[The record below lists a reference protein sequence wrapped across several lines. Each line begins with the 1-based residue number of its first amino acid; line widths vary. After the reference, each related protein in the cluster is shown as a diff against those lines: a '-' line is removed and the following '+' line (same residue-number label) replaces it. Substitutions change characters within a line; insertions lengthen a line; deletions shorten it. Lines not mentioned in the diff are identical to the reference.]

1 MRQSRIGQ
9 IFLLADSLGAL
20 LTTSCTTKVAA
31 ADTNNNDDV
40 PGMKPGIH
48 LVSPLPTGDWTL
60 ATGDYANTRFSP
72 LNKLNTENV
81 KNLRLIGTYNDG
93 IPHGFEGGPLFV
105 NNTLYMIEPFPNDLV
120 AFGFDKVGISKKWFY
135 SPNPSNRAVGIA
147 CCDVVN
153 RGSTYAGGKIV
164 YNILDDYTV
173 AVDANTGKEIWRTK
187 VGDPNLGETETMAP
201 QIVKNIVF
209 VGISGG
215 ELGVRGRLTALDL
228 QSGKILWRAYN
239 TGPDSD
245 CLIGPDFKP
254 FYKKDQGQNL
264 GVSTW
269 GPDQWKRGGAPV
281 WGWISYDPGLNL
293 IYYGT
298 GNTGPWDEDERPGDN
313 KWAITIWA
321 RDATTGQAKWA
332 WQALPHAGWDYDQVA
347 ENVLFDMEW
356 QGRMRKVLINTG
368 KAGYAVLM
376 DRETGELLS
385 AEPFQPVTWSTG
397 YDLKTGLPNMVANL
411 ETHRGK
417 MITGICPSNVGAKN
431 YEPDAFSPRTGLL
444 YIPARNICMDKE
456 DTPVNYIAGT
466 PYVGAKVLNIKG
478 PGGYQG
484 ELVAW
489 DVAHAKKVW
498 GIKEADLGLN
508 SGVLA
513 TAGDI
518 VFYGTMD
525 NYFRAVDARDGK
537 LLWET
542 KLGSGLV
549 SDPMTFLGP
558 DGKQYIAVYA
568 GIGGAL
574 GSVAFK
580 SISEQ
585 DPYAALG
592 AAAAE
597 ANIKNKT
604 GPGGALYVFGY

>member
-1 MRQSRIGQ
+1 
-9 IFLLADSLGAL
+9 
-20 LTTSCTTKVAA
+20 
-31 ADTNNNDDV
+31 
-40 PGMKPGIH
+40 
-48 LVSPLPTGDWTL
+48 
-60 ATGDYANTRFSP
+60 
-72 LNKLNTENV
+72 
-81 KNLRLIGTYNDG
+81 
-93 IPHGFEGGPLFV
+93 
-105 NNTLYMIEPFPNDLV
+105 
-120 AFGFDKVGISKKWFY
+120 
-135 SPNPSNRAVGIA
+135 
-147 CCDVVN
+147 
-153 RGSTYAGGKIV
+153 
-164 YNILDDYTV
+164 
-173 AVDANTGKEIWRTK
+173 
-187 VGDPNLGETETMAP
+187 
-201 QIVKNIVF
+201 
-209 VGISGG
+209 
-215 ELGVRGRLTALDL
+215 
-228 QSGKILWRAYN
+228 
-239 TGPDSD
+239 
-245 CLIGPDFKP
+245 
-254 FYKKDQGQNL
+254 
-264 GVSTW
+264 
-269 GPDQWKRGGAPV
+269 
-281 WGWISYDPGLNL
+281 
-293 IYYGT
+293 
-298 GNTGPWDEDERPGDN
+298 
-313 KWAITIWA
+313 
-321 RDATTGQAKWA
+321 
-332 WQALPHAGWDYDQVA
+332 
-347 ENVLFDMEW
+347 
-356 QGRMRKVLINTG
+356 
-368 KAGYAVLM
+368 
-376 DRETGELLS
+376 
-385 AEPFQPVTWSTG
+385 
-397 YDLKTGLPNMVANL
+397 
-411 ETHRGK
+411 
-417 MITGICPSNVGAKN
+417 
-431 YEPDAFSPRTGLL
+431 
-444 YIPARNICMDKE
+444 MDKE